1 MIAAARL
8 DFGRCHSPRLPGRV
22 WQPATGTV
30 SLVVLLLL
38 SSLLLIGAPAGAQ
51 DTARE
56 FDTLVAQAVQLH
68 EAGDI
73 LGAIDG
79 YTAAL
84 KLQPNHPGVRSN
96 LGAAY
101 VRLGKYEEAIEQYR
115 AALRLDAANQAA
127 RFNLGLAYYKAA
139 RLPDAI
145 STFEAVLAA
154 DPANA
159 KAVVLLADA
168 LLQSGKFQQ
177 VIEVLT
183 PRETQFASDLAFGY
197 VLGMALLRTGQHER
211 AQVYLD
217 RIFKAGESAEAHLLM
232 GTALIETRDYPGAV
246 VELRKAVELNPDLPT
261 VRTVYARALLGNGDH
276 DGAVRELQ
284 RAVSANPNDFEAN
297 LQLGALLRRDERH
310 QESLTY
316 LRRATE
322 LRPQDP
328 AARFGLGAALLS
340 QGQLEDARRLLEA
353 VVVDVPDYTE
363 AHVMLATCYYRLKRS
378 EDAERHR
385 AIAERL
391 RAEQQERPR
400 KSGGSGPGGSEH

>member
-1 MIAAARL
+1 
-8 DFGRCHSPRLPGRV
+8 V
-22 WQPATGTV
+22 N
-30 SLVVLLLL
+30 LVVLLLL
-38 SSLLLIGAPAGAQ
+38 SSLLLTGAPAGAQ
-51 DTARE
+51 EPARE

-68 EAGDI
+68 ESGDI
-73 LGAIDG
+73 IGAIDG
-79 YTAAL
+79 YLAAL
-84 KLQPNHPGVRSN
+84 KLQPNHAGVRSN

-101 VRLGKYEEAIEQYR
+101 VRLGKYDEAVEEYR
-115 AALRLDAANQAA
+115 EALRLDPTNQAA
-127 RFNLGLAYYKAA
+127 RLNLGLAYYKAA

-145 STFEAVLAA
+145 GAFESVLAA
-154 DPANA
+154 DPGNA
-159 KAVVLLADA
+159 KAVLLLADT

-177 VIEVLT
+177 VIDVLT
-183 PRETQFASDLAFGY
+183 PRETEFASDLAFGY
-197 VLGMALLRTGQHER
+197 VLGTALLRTGQQER

-232 GTALIETRDYPGAV
+232 GTALIETRQYPAAV
-246 VELRKAVELNPDLPT
+246 AELRKAVELSPNLPT

-310 QESLTY
+310 AESVTY
-316 LRRATE
+316 LRRAIA

-328 AARFGLGAALLS
+328 GARFGLGAALLS
-340 QGQLEDARRLLEA
+340 QGQLEEARRLLEA
-353 VVVDVPDYTE
+353 VVSDVPDYTE

-378 EDAERHR
+378 DDAERHR

-391 RAEQQERPR
+391 RAEQQERQR
-400 KSGGSGPGGSEH
+400 KPGGTGPGGSPPGGSPE